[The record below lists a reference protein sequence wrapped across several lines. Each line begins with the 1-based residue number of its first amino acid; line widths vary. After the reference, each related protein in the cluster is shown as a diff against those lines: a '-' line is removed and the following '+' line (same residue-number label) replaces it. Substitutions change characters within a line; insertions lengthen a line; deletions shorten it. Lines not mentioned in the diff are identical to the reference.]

1 MKTDDWDNWRWQLS
15 NSVRNLEDLKKE
27 LNLLENEKVD
37 NINNLPLRI
46 TPYFLDLVKNDV
58 TEILRKTVIPS
69 INETIISPDE
79 SSDPL
84 EEDGHLVENSCLIHK
99 YPDRVLFTVTNF
111 CSTYCRYCTRSRVVG
126 GESNFRKELIDN
138 GIEYIRNHPE
148 IRDVLISGGDP
159 LTMGTKSLEYIISKI
174 RSIKHVEV
182 IRIGTKVP
190 VVMPQRITDGL
201 CNMLKKYHPLYIS
214 IHFIHPL
221 EITPECQE
229 ACNKL
234 ANVGIVMKSQTVL
247 LKGINDD
254 VETMKK
260 LMHELLKIRVSPY
273 YIYSCDKINGSS
285 HFRST
290 IDKGLEIIDGLRGY
304 TSGYAVPT
312 FIVDSKYGKIPVY
325 PENIIERN
333 EDSIKLKS
341 FTGKILEYT
350 I

>member
-1 MKTDDWDNWRWQLS
+1 MKTDEWESWQWQLS
-15 NSVRNLEDLKKE
+15 NSIKKVEDLKNV
-27 LNLLENEKVD
+27 LDLLDEEKIENVS
-37 NINNLPLRI
+37 NLPLRI
-46 TPYFLDLVKNDV
+46 TPYFLNVIRNDKTGV
-58 TEILRKTVIPS
+58 LRKTVVPT
-69 INETIISPDE
+69 INEMMVAPDE
-79 SSDPL
+79 LEDPL
-84 EEDGHLVENSCLIHK
+84 EEDEHAVENTCLIHK

-111 CSTYCRYCTRSRVVG
+111 CSSYCRYCTRSRVVG
-126 GESNFRKELIDN
+126 GTTNYRKEQIDN
-138 GIEYIRNHPE
+138 GIEYIKNHLE
-148 IRDVLISGGDP
+148 VRDVLISGGDP
-159 LTMGTKSLEYIISKI
+159 LTMSTKSLEYIIQKI
-174 RSIKHVEV
+174 RNIKHVEM

-190 VVMPQRITDGL
+190 VVMPQRITDEL
-201 CNMLKKYHPLYIS
+201 CDMLKKYHPLYIS

-221 EITPECQE
+221 EITKECAE

-234 ANVGIVMKSQTVL
+234 ANAGIVMKSQTVL
-247 LKGINDD
+247 LKGVNDN

-273 YIYSCDKINGSS
+273 YIYSCDKILGSS

-290 IDKGLEIIDGLRGY
+290 VDKGLEIINSLRGY

-350 I
+350 L